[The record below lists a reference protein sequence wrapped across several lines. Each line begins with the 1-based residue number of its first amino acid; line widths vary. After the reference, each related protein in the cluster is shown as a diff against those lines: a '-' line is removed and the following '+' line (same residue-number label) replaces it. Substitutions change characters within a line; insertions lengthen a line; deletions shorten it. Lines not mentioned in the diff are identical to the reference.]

1 MFHQASYTPKPINL
15 YCSDSTRALLW
26 AGIHVYT
33 MSSTAPIT
41 TYNLQK
47 NISIDPCWK
56 AYYWV
61 TTVQVCLICY
71 SFSLACPNLLLRILT
86 EEHFTGSF
94 QKFIPNA
101 ECSCTA
107 NIHLILTLVYNFFK
121 ECFHPSEN
129 CSYCCRKKNRH
140 FYSELPMVSWN

>member
-1 MFHQASYTPKPINL
+1 
-15 YCSDSTRALLW
+15 
-26 AGIHVYT
+26 

-129 CSYCCRKKNRH
+129 CFYCCRKKKIGIFILNYLWYREIS
-140 FYSELPMVSWN
+140 FWKSYSDAASRDAWKTWKW